1 MALIFLNYIKWF
13 NGLIGSKKVFLL
25 INSTPSYTRGILIIL
40 ERASLLNI
48 RVKFLPKNVTS
59 LY

>member
-1 MALIFLNYIKWF
+1 M
-13 NGLIGSKKVFLL
+13 GGRKVLLL
-25 INSTPSYTRGILIIL
+25 INSAPSHTRGMLIIL

>member
-13 NGLIGSKKVFLL
+13 NGLMGSRKVLLL
-25 INSTPSYTRGILIIL
+25 INSAPSHTRGILTIL
-40 ERASLLNI
+40 ERASLLNT